1 MSTIKILFL
10 FVILLSSSVFAAYK
24 PKDSA
29 SVLWQN
35 GIIRA
40 ESHYSAKYDRSG
52 VPLDFAREKR
62 SLNGERMSACAA
74 ASENARE
81 KIAFLVNRIR
91 LDSDRTIGEFVK
103 SNSEA
108 QEKLAEILDEKIKL
122 REQPKDFFSA
132 KTSAELKISEL
143 IRALPLEFPNED
155 FPVPSDKALP
165 TYYSSLIIDA
175 RGIEVSPMILPS
187 VYDEDGLE
195 IYGRYFINPAYAVR
209 EGLVTY
215 CFSEKEA
222 ERHKKAGDSP
232 YFAPAVRGLKGNPV
246 ILHRDI
252 KRILSDPRSILNLK
266 KCRVIFIIDGS
277 R

>member
-1 MSTIKILFL
+1 MRTLKIF
-10 FVILLSSSVFAAYK
+10 FISVVLLSSAVSAAYK

-29 SVLWQN
+29 SVLWQK

-81 KIAFLVNRIR
+81 KIAFMVSRIR
-91 LDSDRTIGEFVK
+91 LDQDRTIGEFVK

-108 QEKLAEILDEKIKL
+108 QEKLAEILDDKIKL

-175 RGIEVSPMILPS
+175 RGIDVSPMILPS

-195 IYGRYFINPAYAVR
+195 IYGRYFINPVYAVR

-222 ERHKKAGDSP
+222 EKHKKAGDSP
-232 YFAPAVRGLKGNPV
+232 YFAPAVRGLNGNPV